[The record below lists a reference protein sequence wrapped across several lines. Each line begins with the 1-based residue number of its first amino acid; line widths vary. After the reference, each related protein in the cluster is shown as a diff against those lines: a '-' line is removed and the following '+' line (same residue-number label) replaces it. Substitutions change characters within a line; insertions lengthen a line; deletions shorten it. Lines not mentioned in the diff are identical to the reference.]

1 MRMMVDELEDL
12 RVPGDPNHYRGGT
25 LPSRDPARPHRV
37 VIAVQTEDGTRNAAA
52 ICADMARSFP
62 GLGTFVMC
70 GIAGGVPA
78 PHQPDR
84 HVRLGDIVVATKGV
98 VDYDHVWTVDGT
110 DTLRRSVQQPS
121 KALLRADRELEMKEL
136 AGELP
141 WGALLGTAQA
151 RAAWFRRPAEETDPL
166 ASQGPVEGRPDT
178 RPEWPVG
185 SPRVHRAAVGSAD
198 RLLRDAA
205 RRDALAGRHQIRA
218 VEMEGSGVAVAADLH
233 ERQWF
238 MVRGVAD
245 YCDNRTKS
253 DVWHPYAALVA
264 AAYVRALLAET
275 APFVPED
282 RRPAGPAPNALQP
295 NALQPNALQPNAPQ
309 PNAPQPNGLQPNAP
323 QPNGLQAIVDALM
336 GVPAMRDDYQRR
348 AVLNMLP
355 EHIRTAVPDSVVGR
369 LHVVGLVRTCEHYPG
384 GREALLDALRLTFGV
399 DDPDYR
405 RINGIV
411 ERHWSGG

>member
-1 MRMMVDELEDL
+1 MSRSFGASSGVKVGIVTALPVECVAMRMMVDELEEL

-25 LPSRDPARPHRV
+25 LPSRDPERPHRV
-37 VIAVQTEDGTRNAAA
+37 VTAVQTEDGTRNAAA

-136 AGELP
+136 TGELP
-141 WGALLGTAQA
+141 WGALLDTAQA

-166 ASQGPVEGRPDT
+166 ARQEPVESRPGT
-178 RPEWPVG
+178 RAEWPVG

-245 YCDNRTKS
+245 YCDNRTKN
-253 DVWHPYAALVA
+253 DVWHPYAALGA

-275 APFVPED
+275 APFGSED
-282 RRPAGPAPNALQP
+282 GRPAGPAANGL
-295 NALQPNALQPNAPQ
+295 
-309 PNAPQPNGLQPNAP
+309 QPNGLQV
-323 QPNGLQAIVDALM
+323 IVDALLS
-336 GVPAMRDDYQRR
+336 VPAMRDDYQRR
-348 AVLNMLP
+348 AVINMLP

-384 GREALLDALRLTFGV
+384 GREALLDALRLTFGA